1 MDFGEIIIEEFN
13 LRGIYP
19 GVHYIDNTNYTMFK
33 YANEDCPNARM
44 LSNRLI
50 SLPLHL
56 HLTDLDQNYIIEVVR
71 ELSENYERYYTFW
84 RKGMTLSID

>member
-1 MDFGEIIIEEFN
+1 
-13 LRGIYP
+13 
-19 GVHYIDNTNYTMFK
+19 MFK

-56 HLTDLDQNYIIEVVR
+56 HLTDSDQNYIIEVVK
-71 ELSENYERYYTFW
+71 ELSE
-84 RKGMTLSID
+84 KL